1 MKLSNIENSA
11 NFKEKTELDRAKK
24 ALRMAKRLEEKRLSL
39 GWKYIN
45 ATPNIQVLV
54 PCKKDGT
61 PTEDGQRRIDEII
74 NR

>member
-11 NFKEKTELDRAKK
+11 NFKEKTELDRANR
-24 ALRMAKRLEEKRLSL
+24 ALRMAKRLEGKRLSL

-45 ATPNIQVLV
+45 ATQNIQVLV
-54 PCKKDGT
+54 PCNKDGT
-61 PTEDGQRRIDEII
+61 PTKDGQRRIDEII